1 MQYIAPEARCRE
13 QARPE
18 VADTYVQVEPAPPF
32 PARLLL
38 LLALLTGLAEAGIS
52 SVPLRTLHMQNV
64 ILALHLAHL
73 DPAAPN
79 VAARAVLPFVRAVE
93 ALLGVGSL

>member
-32 PARLLL
+32 PARLL